1 MTVHWTGHA
10 KRQLAAIH
18 DYIAQDSPRYALRV
32 VDRLTRRSQQIAR
45 FPNSGRVVPEL
56 EHPEIREVIEP
67 PYRLVYRVGPARID
81 VLTVFHGAQ
90 PFPAR

>member
-1 MTVHWTGHA
+1 MKVHWTEHA

-18 DYIAQDSPRYALRV
+18 DYIAQDSSRYANRI

-45 FPNSGRVVPEL
+45 FPNSGRAVPEF

-67 PYRLVYRVGPARID
+67 PYRIIYRVRQTRID
-81 VLTVFHGAQ
+81 ILTVFHGAQ
-90 PFPAR
+90 PLSRR